1 MGSIKTHIR
10 SKKEEKGGGLV
21 LLLDPDE
28 CRKDECLEDKLEILS
43 DEGVELIF
51 LGGSLLVSDA
61 FDNTLARI
69 RAHTTLPV
77 VTFPGSPMQLCDG
90 ADATL
95 FLSLISG
102 RNPELLI
109 GQQVIAAPHLKQ
121 MNTEVVS
128 TGYMLIDGGRPTTA
142 SYMSGSHPIPN
153 DKKDI
158 AMATAQAG
166 EMLGMSCIYMDAGS
180 GAEAPV
186 PPEMIERVAQN
197 IEVPLIVGGGI
208 SSGEN
213 FRSAIEAGAD
223 LVVIGSAFEKDPAF
237 LEEIGAVSRHFQ

>member
-1 MGSIKTHIR
+1 M
-10 SKKEEKGGGLV
+10 

-28 CRKDECLEDKLEILS
+28 CQKDAGLEEKLGMLVEG
-43 DEGVELIF
+43 GVELIF
-51 LGGSLLVSDA
+51 LGGSILVGDA
-61 FDNTLARI
+61 FEQTLERV
-69 RAHTTLPV
+69 RNCTGLPV

-109 GQQVIAAPHLKQ
+109 GQQVLAAPHLKR
-121 MNTEVVS
+121 MNAEVIS

-142 SYMSGSHPIPN
+142 SYMSHSHPIPR
-153 DKKDI
+153 DKEDI

-180 GAEAPV
+180 GAEEPI
-186 PPEMIERVAQN
+186 PPQMIEKVAQN
-197 IEVPLIVGGGI
+197 IDVPLIVGGGI
-208 SSGEN
+208 SSGEK
-213 FRSAIEAGAD
+213 FRSALKAGAD
-223 LVVIGSAFEKDPAF
+223 LVVIGSAFERDPSF
-237 LEEIGAVSRHFQ
+237 LEEIGAVSREFQ